1 MTNLDDSILKEFD
14 RQKFNNMNIS
24 FIMEK
29 LDTFDK
35 KNKFL
40 AFMIDNRNV
49 LLSFLDLI
57 KEIKEYGTF

>member
-35 KNKFL
+35 KIIF
-40 AFMIDNRNV
+40 
-49 LLSFLDLI
+49 
-57 KEIKEYGTF
+57 

>member
-14 RQKFNNMNIS
+14 RQRFNNINIS
-24 FIMEK
+24 FIMDK

-49 LLSFLDLI
+49 LLSFSDVI
-57 KEIKEYGTF
+57 KEVKKYGTS

>member
-14 RQKFNNMNIS
+14 RQRFNNINIS
-24 FIMEK
+24 FIMDK

-35 KNKFL
+35 KNRFL

-49 LLSFLDLI
+49 LLSFSDLI
-57 KEIKEYGTF
+57 KEVKKYGTS